1 MKSPLL
7 SLALLALI
15 TALLAFTFR
24 DQFQASYTGKK
35 PVPAHYQQ
43 VIRCSPDW
51 EALSQWLEE
60 TDIPPIPG
68 AGSYTWSISSRHDS
82 ARFYFNQGIN
92 MYYSFHII
100 EAMASFKKASRFDP
114 ESAILYWAQA
124 LAYGPN
130 INDYGYA
137 ATPAALAA
145 VSKAQQFSTGASVLE
160 KALINAMAVRYTAD
174 SSDTNRRQLNEAYT
188 AKMAELYQSFPGQG
202 DVAALYA
209 DAMMLEHPWDLW
221 TPDGNPKPWTPRIRQ
236 VLEKALAST
245 PQNPGLNHYYIHVME
260 PSPEAAKAL
269 ASADRLGKLTPGL
282 SHTVHM
288 PSHIYL
294 RTGHYNKGV
303 SVNESAVQSYQQT
316 IPLYA
321 PVTGAD
327 FLYII
332 HNLHMQVNNAMMAG
346 RYTTSAQSAADL
358 VNSIPPGYLDIPG
371 AMGNLVQYVY
381 MTPVFTEIRF
391 GRWQKLLEYKE
402 PPANQVYSRILW
414 QFGRGMALTRTQKLN
429 EAKLALAEIKVLSK
443 DTVLTIPFTP
453 FSPAIDGAM
462 IAIALLE
469 GSILQEENN
478 LPAAIEQFRNAVKI
492 ESQMV
497 YNEPRDWLLNPRH
510 YLANAYIIAGRLD
523 EAAKTL
529 SEDLAV
535 NNENGWALYG
545 NWQVLTAQ
553 HQSKQSARMK
563 ARFEKAFS
571 KADCTIS
578 GTVY

>member
-15 TALLAFTFR
+15 MASLAFTFR
-24 DQFQASYTGKK
+24 EQFKTSSTDRKQ
-35 PVPAHYQQ
+35 VPAHYKQ
-43 VIRCSPDW
+43 VIRCGPDW
-51 EALSQWLEE
+51 EVLSQWLEE

-145 VSKAQQFSTGASVLE
+145 VSKAQQLSTGATDLE

-174 SSDTNRRQLNEAYT
+174 SADTNRKQLNEAYT
-188 AKMAELYQSFPGQG
+188 AKMAELYQSFPGEG

-221 TPDGNPKPWTPRIRQ
+221 TPDGNPKAWTPLIRQ

-245 PQNPGLNHYYIHVME
+245 SQNPGLNHYYIHVME

-294 RTGHYNKGV
+294 RTGQFDKGIR
-303 SVNESAVQSYQQT
+303 VNEEAVKSYKQS
-316 IPLYA
+316 IPLFA

-346 RYTTSAQSAADL
+346 QYSKAVQSADEL
-358 VNSIPPGYLDIPG
+358 VSNIPESYLDFPG
-371 AMGNLVQYVY
+371 AMGNLIQYIY
-381 MTPVFTEIRF
+381 MTPVFNEIRF
-391 GRWQKLLEYKE
+391 GQWEALINRK
-402 PPANQVYSRILW
+402 PPPEKQTYGRILW
-414 QFGRGMALTRTQKLN
+414 LFGRGMGLSHQQKLT
-429 EAKLALAEIKVLSK
+429 EAKEILEQIKLLAKDSVLS
-443 DTVLTIPFTP
+443 IPFTP
-453 FSPAIDGAM
+453 FSPASDGVT
-462 IAIALLE
+462 IAVEMLHGTIL
-469 GSILQEENN
+469 LQEGKW
-478 LPAAIEQFRNAVKI
+478 PAAIEAFRSAVVT
-492 ESQMV
+492 EASMV
-497 YNEPRDWLLNPRH
+497 YNEPRDWILNPRH
-510 YLANAYIIAGRLD
+510 YLANAYLKARQPE
-523 EAAKTL
+523 EAIKTL
-529 SEDLAV
+529 TDDLLV

-545 NWQVLTAQ
+545 YWQALLMQ
-553 HQSKQSARMK
+553 KKSKEAASVK
-563 ARFEKAFS
+563 SRFDKSFS
-571 KADCTIS
+571 KATITLS
-578 GTVY
+578 APVF

>member
-15 TALLAFTFR
+15 MASLAFTFR
-24 DQFQASYTGKK
+24 EQFKTSSTDRKQ
-35 PVPAHYQQ
+35 VPAHYKQ
-43 VIRCSPDW
+43 VIRCGPDW
-51 EALSQWLEE
+51 EVLSQWLEE

-145 VSKAQQFSTGASVLE
+145 VSKAQQFSTGATDLE

-174 SSDTNRRQLNEAYT
+174 SADTNRKQLNEAYT
-188 AKMAELYQSFPGQG
+188 AKMAELYRSFPGEG

-221 TPDGNPKPWTPRIRQ
+221 TPDGNPKAWTPLIRQ

-294 RTGHYNKGV
+294 RTGQFDKGIR
-303 SVNESAVQSYQQT
+303 VNEEAVKSYKHS
-316 IPLYA
+316 IPLFA

-346 RYTTSAQSAADL
+346 QYSKAVQSADEL
-358 VNSIPPGYLDIPG
+358 VSNIPESYLDFPG
-371 AMGNLVQYVY
+371 AMGNLLQYIY
-381 MTPVFTEIRF
+381 MTPVFNEIRF
-391 GRWQKLLEYKE
+391 GQWQALINRK
-402 PPANQVYSRILW
+402 PPPEKQTYGRILW
-414 QFGRGMALTRTQKLN
+414 LFGRGMALSHQQKLT
-429 EAKLALAEIKVLSK
+429 EAKEILEQMKLLAKDSVLA
-443 DTVLTIPFTP
+443 IPFTP
-453 FSPAIDGAM
+453 FSPASDGVT
-462 IAIALLE
+462 IAVEMLHGTIL
-469 GSILQEENN
+469 LQEGKW
-478 LPAAIEQFRNAVKI
+478 PAAIEAFRSAVVT
-492 ESQMV
+492 EASMV
-497 YNEPRDWLLNPRH
+497 YNEPRDWILNPRH
-510 YLANAYIIAGRLD
+510 YLANAYLKAGQPE
-523 EAAKTL
+523 EAIKTL
-529 SEDLAV
+529 KDDLLV
-535 NNENGWALYG
+535 NNENGWALFGY
-545 NWQVLTAQ
+545 WQALLKQ
-553 HQSKQSARMK
+553 KKSKEAASVK
-563 ARFEKAFS
+563 SRFDKSFS
-571 KADCTIS
+571 KATITLS
-578 GTVY
+578 APVF

>member
-15 TALLAFTFR
+15 MASLAFTFR
-24 DQFQASYTGKK
+24 EQFKTSSADRKQ
-35 PVPAHYQQ
+35 VPAHYKQ
-43 VIRCSPDW
+43 VIRCGPDW
-51 EALSQWLEE
+51 EVLSQWLEE

-145 VSKAQQFSTGASVLE
+145 VSKAQQFSTGATDLE

-174 SSDTNRRQLNEAYT
+174 SADTNRKQLNEAYT
-188 AKMAELYQSFPGQG
+188 AKMAELYQSFPGEG

-221 TPDGNPKPWTPRIRQ
+221 TPDGNPKAWTPLIRQ

-294 RTGHYNKGV
+294 RTGQFDKGIR
-303 SVNESAVQSYQQT
+303 VNEEAVKSYKQS
-316 IPLYA
+316 IPLFA

-346 RYTTSAQSAADL
+346 QYSKAVQSADEL
-358 VNSIPPGYLDIPG
+358 VSNIPESYLDFPG
-371 AMGNLVQYVY
+371 AMGNLIQYIY
-381 MTPVFTEIRF
+381 MTPVFNEIRF
-391 GRWQKLLEYKE
+391 GQWQALINRK
-402 PPANQVYSRILW
+402 PPPEKQTYGRILW
-414 QFGRGMALTRTQKLN
+414 LFGRGMALSHQQKLT
-429 EAKLALAEIKVLSK
+429 EAKEILEQMKLLAKDSVLA
-443 DTVLTIPFTP
+443 IPFTP
-453 FSPAIDGAM
+453 FSPASDGVT
-462 IAIALLE
+462 IAVEMLHGTIL
-469 GSILQEENN
+469 LQEGKW
-478 LPAAIEQFRNAVKI
+478 PAAIEAFRSAVVT
-492 ESQMV
+492 EASMV
-497 YNEPRDWLLNPRH
+497 YNEPRDWILNPRH
-510 YLANAYIIAGRLD
+510 YLANAYLKAGQPE
-523 EAAKTL
+523 EAIKTL
-529 SEDLAV
+529 KDDLLV
-535 NNENGWALYG
+535 NNENGWALFGY
-545 NWQVLTAQ
+545 WQALLKQ
-553 HQSKQSARMK
+553 KKSKEAASVK
-563 ARFEKAFS
+563 SRFDKSFS
-571 KADCTIS
+571 KATITLS
-578 GTVY
+578 APVF

>member
-1 MKSPLL
+1 
-7 SLALLALI
+7 
-15 TALLAFTFR
+15 
-24 DQFQASYTGKK
+24 
-35 PVPAHYQQ
+35 
-43 VIRCSPDW
+43 
-51 EALSQWLEE
+51 
-60 TDIPPIPG
+60 
-68 AGSYTWSISSRHDS
+68 
-82 ARFYFNQGIN
+82 
-92 MYYSFHII
+92 
-100 EAMASFKKASRFDP
+100 
-114 ESAILYWAQA
+114 
-124 LAYGPN
+124 
-130 INDYGYA
+130 
-137 ATPAALAA
+137 
-145 VSKAQQFSTGASVLE
+145 
-160 KALINAMAVRYTAD
+160 
-174 SSDTNRRQLNEAYT
+174 
-188 AKMAELYQSFPGQG
+188 
-202 DVAALYA
+202 
-209 DAMMLEHPWDLW
+209 
-221 TPDGNPKPWTPRIRQ
+221 
-236 VLEKALAST
+236 
-245 PQNPGLNHYYIHVME
+245 
-260 PSPEAAKAL
+260 
-269 ASADRLGKLTPGL
+269 
-282 SHTVHM
+282 M

-358 VNSIPPGYLDIPG
+358 VSSIPPGYLDIPG

-391 GRWQKLLEYKE
+391 GRWQKLMEYKE

-553 HQSKQSARMK
+553 HQSKQAARMK